1 MDSSSSSVSMT
12 VDLDGGNR
20 LQSLDALRGF
30 DMLFIMGLATLVVK
44 LCIWLDWGES
54 CWLAQQMEHV
64 DWHGLAHHDTI
75 FPLFLFIAG
84 ISFPFSFA
92 KQRER
97 GISLWQIRLRCLRR
111 GIVLFLLGLV
121 YGGFF
126 RDFGS
131 LRISS
136 VLARI
141 GLAWM
146 LAAWIYSSC
155 RLRTRIALAV
165 LLLVGYWIL
174 TFVCGA
180 PDHPGAHGL
189 TPEGNVSCWIDRTFL
204 FLKKGQLYDNQTT
217 LGLFPAIVT
226 ALLGMSAGDVVRN
239 PRWTGNRK
247 SLLLLLCSLGSLC
260 LGLLI
265 AFGFGSYSFPIN
277 KKLWSPSFVLVVG
290 SYSFAMFALF
300 YWLID
305 VRQWW
310 RRTLFFRVIG
320 LNSIAIYLAQPIL
333 GLSSVNKFFFGG
345 FAGLLSPAGGAVL
358 LGTTYI
364 AVCWSLLYFLYRKN
378 VFLKV

>member
-1 MDSSSSSVSMT
+1 MKTIASIPQSQDVN
-12 VDLDGGNR
+12 GGR

-44 LCIWLDWGES
+44 LCVWLGWGET

-97 GISLWQIRLRCLRR
+97 GLSLLSIRLRCLRR
-111 GIVLFLLGLV
+111 GVLLFLLGLV
-121 YGGFF
+121 YGGFL
-126 RDFGS
+126 RDFGA
-131 LRISS
+131 LRLSS

-146 LAAWIYSSC
+146 LAALAY
-155 RLRTRIALAV
+155 TALHV
-165 LLLVGYWIL
+165 RGRMVMSVILLVGYWIL
-174 TFVCGA
+174 TFMWGA
-180 PDHPGAHGL
+180 PDHPAASCL
-189 TPEGNVSCWIDRTFL
+189 TPEGNLSCWIDRTFL

-217 LGLFPAIVT
+217 LGLFPAVVT
-226 ALLGMSAGDVVRN
+226 AWLGMFAGDIVRN
-239 PRWTGNRK
+239 PCWSGNRK
-247 SLLLLLCSLGSLC
+247 SVLLLISAVVSLGV
-260 LGLLI
+260 GLLI
-265 AFGFGSYSFPIN
+265 AKCFGSYSFPIN

-290 SYSFAMFALF
+290 SYSFAIFALF

-305 VRQWW
+305 VKRCW

-320 LNSIAIYLAQPIL
+320 LNSITIYLAQPIL
-333 GLSSVNKFFFGG
+333 GFSSINRFFFGG
-345 FAGLLSPAGGAVL
+345 LAGCLPSAAGAVL
-358 LGTTYI
+358 QGATYV
-364 AVCWSLLYFLYRKN
+364 ALCWVFLYFLYRKN